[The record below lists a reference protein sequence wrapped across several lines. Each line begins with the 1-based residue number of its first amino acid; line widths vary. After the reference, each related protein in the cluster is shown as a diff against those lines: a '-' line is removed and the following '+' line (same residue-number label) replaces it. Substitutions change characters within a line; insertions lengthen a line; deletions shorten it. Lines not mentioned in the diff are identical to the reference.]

1 MDMKI
6 LVTKGM
12 ISYNRKLHKVNQI
25 VEVDEAAGRRFIRL
39 GVATLL
45 EETVADVPAAG
56 TDEPVTP
63 EQQPEDAEQAADEAE
78 EEEEETVADL
88 PTVDPA
94 AGVKKA
100 SGKKKAA
107 K

>member
-1 MDMKI
+1 MAMKI

-39 GVATLL
+39 GVAVSL
-45 EETVADVPAAG
+45 EETVADVPATG
-56 TDEPVTP
+56 IDEPVTP

-78 EEEEETVADL
+78 EEETVADL
-88 PTVDPA
+88 PTVDPT

-100 SGKKKAA
+100 DRKKKAT